1 MSRDFWDLML
11 DALEQTTD
19 EEWAQ
24 FVDKFDSE
32 HPEVYKDITLLSE
45 GYKLEL
51 ERESDD
57 LIYDFTFAA

>member
-24 FVDKFDSE
+24 FVEKFDSE
-32 HPEVYKDITLLSE
+32 HPEVYKEITLLSR
-45 GYKLEL
+45 GYKLDL
-51 ERESDD
+51 EREADD

>member
-1 MSRDFWDLML
+1 MSRDFWALML

-19 EEWAQ
+19 EKWAQ

-32 HPEVYKDITLLSE
+32 HPEVYKDITLLCE